1 VIVGID
7 GSAGT
12 DAGAEQVEEKNPGD
26 RHPPPPSDRP
36 GQEPEGVPSRLQARR
51 ALATKEEAAEKTAPT
66 TDQNMPKSTSE
77 QSDRGTE
84 HQPGIAG
91 EVDGGS
97 EASGERRGG
106 LRDGRVGTGAEGG
119 AREADRQA
127 ASTPDAPAGQQ
138 PLERTDQPHEVKPPQ
153 IVRDYY
159 PNIPPTAQDR
169 YLARDQSNP
178 VPIFDSSPNRDQAVQ
193 GRVGDC
199 GIVATLCAVAEH
211 RPEAIKEA
219 IKQVG
224 DGAYEIT
231 LHEITEAGPADPVA
245 RPTGEVKT
253 YRVNDELPVRTDHPS
268 RPPAGMQAES
278 CGWPAL
284 MEKVIAAEDQT
295 WDTAEKADWDHKWTA
310 QHKPMVDLERAK
322 AKLEPSRSDAPMGY
336 NRLDIGSTPYQQAGL
351 LAKLTGE
358 EAEVRRIPGQQ
369 QGEQA
374 LLAAFGDQLGAGKP
388 VLVGSRGRRVPTE
401 QFPHKIVPGHAYEVK
416 KVMVSFICII
426 RGAIN
431 IRTRW
436 M

>member
-1 VIVGID
+1 
-7 GSAGT
+7 
-12 DAGAEQVEEKNPGD
+12 
-26 RHPPPPSDRP
+26 
-36 GQEPEGVPSRLQARR
+36 
-51 ALATKEEAAEKTAPT
+51 
-66 TDQNMPKSTSE
+66 M
-77 QSDRGTE
+77 
-84 HQPGIAG
+84 
-91 EVDGGS
+91 
-97 EASGERRGG
+97 
-106 LRDGRVGTGAEGG
+106 
-119 AREADRQA
+119 

-199 GIVATLCAVAEH
+199 GIVATLGAVAEH

-284 MEKVIAAEDQT
+284 TEKVIAAEDQT

-310 QHKPMVDLERAK
+310 QHKPMVD
-322 AKLEPSRSDAPMGY
+322 
-336 NRLDIGSTPYQQAGL
+336 
-351 LAKLTGE
+351 
-358 EAEVRRIPGQQ
+358 PGQQ

-374 LLAAFGDQLGAGKP
+374 LLAAFGDEGILGVLPSRQLRWH
-388 VLVGSRGRRVPTE
+388 SRWPLGHDKVRDYDQRPPRRHRALRGNPGPPQGRSSR
-401 QFPHKIVPGHAYEVK
+401 
-416 KVMVSFICII
+416 C
-426 RGAIN
+426 RGQLP
-431 IRTRW
+431 
-436 M
+436 